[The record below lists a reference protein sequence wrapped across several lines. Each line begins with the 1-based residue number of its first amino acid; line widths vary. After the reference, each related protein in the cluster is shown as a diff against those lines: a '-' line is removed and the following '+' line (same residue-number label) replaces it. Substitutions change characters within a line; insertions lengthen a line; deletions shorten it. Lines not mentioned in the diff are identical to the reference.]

1 MISFITTFPP
11 IICGIGTYMK
21 YILEHIPRSQWK
33 VISFDVDE
41 FASSDEV
48 LTSELKAQ
56 VDYCL
61 SFPYPSLPSVSEN
74 DLLWFQHAFGMWGN
88 VNEHF
93 LGLLEE
99 AKRRGNK
106 VAASFHTIH
115 FQSKETPSGMNRKEE
130 ELLKETLPLID
141 ALTVF
146 TDGAQRAVL
155 EAFPEYGEKIVVL
168 RHGVHLYPDMSPHE
182 AMKKLISYLVNDG
195 EIPNFQKKEL
205 NKAEEYL
212 CSTDSILLGNFG
224 FITSDKD
231 PLQLYELGRLVQD
244 KLSNHRIITLFAGII
259 QRNMNT
265 KLETK
270 LPILEVLRSSHDGKE
285 NFFFEVYVPEPIF
298 PMAFRALD
306 FAVFWCK
313 NATQSGRLAHAQ
325 GTGVFLVGRDCEG
338 IGETLRLS
346 GLPAAESLDGLAEM
360 VAELVLYPDL
370 RKEMADQS
378 WQYAHRYSFA
388 NQAKKHLL
396 IEKALATGIDLP
408 DLDSEEVI
416 KIKEWKLGGIYESRQ
431 FGQTQLETHQ
441 SVLKSVIYGNS
452 R

>member
-1 MISFITTFPP
+1 MISFISTFPP

-21 YILEHIPRSQWK
+21 YVLEHIPGRQWK

-41 FASSDEV
+41 FASSDEA
-48 LTSELKAQ
+48 LSPNLKAQ

-106 VAASFHTIH
+106 VVASFHTIH
-115 FQSKETPSGMNRKEE
+115 FQSNETPSGMNRKEE

-146 TDGAQRAVL
+146 TDGAYRAVL
-155 EAFPEYGEKIVVL
+155 EAFPEYAKKIVVL
-168 RHGVHLYPDMSPHE
+168 RHGVHLYPKVSPHE
-182 AMKKLISYLVNDG
+182 ARKRFFSYLVNQA
-195 EIPNFQKKEL
+195 EIPLFQKREL
-205 NKAEEYL
+205 NVAEADFY
-212 CSTDSILLGNFG
+212 SRDTILLGNCG

-231 PLQLYELGRLVQD
+231 PLQLFELGRLVQE
-244 KLSNHRIITLFAGII
+244 KLPKHWVITLFAGII
-259 QRNMNT
+259 QRNKNM
-265 KLETK
+265 KIETK
-270 LPILEVLRSSHDGKE
+270 LPILEALRYHHDGKE
-285 NFFFEVYVPEPIF
+285 NFFFEVYIPEHIF

-325 GTGVFLVGRDCEG
+325 GAGAFVVGRDWEG
-338 IGETLRLS
+338 IGETLNLS
-346 GLPAAESLDGLAEM
+346 GLPAGKTLSELAETI
-360 VAELVLYPDL
+360 VELILEPDL
-370 RKEMADQS
+370 KKEAADQS
-378 WQYAHRYSFA
+378 WKYAQRYCFA

-396 IEKALATGIDLP
+396 IEKALAAGIDLP
-408 DLDSEEVI
+408 SLDREQEPSI
-416 KIKEWKLGGIYESRQ
+416 RHRKWDQFHDSRMFTQNQ
-431 FGQTQLETHQ
+431 FETLERA
-441 SVLKSVIYGNS
+441 V
-452 R
+452 

>member
-1 MISFITTFPP
+1 MISFISTFPP

-48 LTSELKAQ
+48 LTPDLKAQ

-61 SFPYPSLPSVSEN
+61 SFPHPTLPSLSEN

-88 VNEHF
+88 VSDHF
-93 LGLLEE
+93 LSLLEE

-115 FQSKETPSGMNRKEE
+115 FQSNETLSGMNRKEE
-130 ELLKETLPLID
+130 ELLEETLPLVD

-146 TDGAQRAVL
+146 TNGAYRAVL
-155 EAFPEYGEKIVVL
+155 EAFPQYAEKIVVL
-168 RHGVHLYPDMSPHE
+168 RHGVHLYPKVSPHE
-182 AMKKLISYLVNDG
+182 ARKRFFSYLVNQA
-195 EIPNFQKKEL
+195 EIPLFQKREL
-205 NKAEEYL
+205 NVAEANFY
-212 CSTDSILLGNFG
+212 SRDTILLGNCG

-231 PLQLYELGRLVQD
+231 PLQLFELGRLVQG
-244 KLSNHRIITLFAGII
+244 KLPKHRLITLFAGII
-259 QRNMNT
+259 QRTKNM
-265 KLETK
+265 KIETK

-285 NFFFEVYVPEPIF
+285 NFFFEGYIPEDIF
-298 PMAFRALD
+298 PLAFRALD
-306 FAVFWCK
+306 FTVFWCK

-325 GTGVFLVGRDCEG
+325 GTGSFVVGRDREG
-338 IGETLRLS
+338 IGETLNLS
-346 GLPAAESLDGLAEM
+346 GLPAGKTLSELAETI
-360 VAELVLYPDL
+360 VELILEPGL
-370 RKEMADQS
+370 KKEAADQS
-378 WQYAHRYSFA
+378 WKYAQRYCFA

-408 DLDSEEVI
+408 SLDREQNPSI
-416 KIKEWKLGGIYESRQ
+416 RDRKWDQ
-431 FGQTQLETHQ
+431 FH
-441 SVLKSVIYGNS
+441 NS
-452 R
+452 RKFTQITQNQFETLERAV